1 MEPYENPE
9 RRMIKLKDLLIER
22 QNDSDDSA
30 GILYFCYDEALLC
43 LGENSGIW
51 NVPKGH
57 IMIGEEPLEGAIREF
72 TEETQIV
79 LNGIPELAET
89 YKKDNGGTFYLYAL
103 KGRTKFNARIDHE
116 HTDWGYFNVNDLP
129 EPIDKWVKEVIENEK
144 GFTSELVS

>member
-1 MEPYENPE
+1 
-9 RRMIKLKDLLIER
+9 MIKLKDLLFEGY
-22 QNDSDDSA
+22 NDTDDSA
-30 GILYFCYDEALLC
+30 GILYYCYDEVLLC

-79 LNGIPELAET
+79 LNGIPELANT
-89 YKKDNGGTFYLYAL
+89 YKKDNSGKFYLYVL

-116 HTDWGYFNVNDLP
+116 HGDWGYFNVNNLP
-129 EPIDKWVKEVIENEK
+129 EPIDDWVKEVIENEK
-144 GFTSELVS
+144 GSASELVS

>member
-1 MEPYENPE
+1 
-9 RRMIKLKDLLIER
+9 MIKLKDLLFEGY
-22 QNDSDDSA
+22 NDTDDSA
-30 GILYFCYDEALLC
+30 GILYYCYDEVLLC

-79 LNGIPELAET
+79 LNGIPELANT
-89 YKKDNGGTFYLYAL
+89 YKKDNSGTFYLYVL

-116 HTDWGYFNVNDLP
+116 HDDWGYFNVNNLP
-129 EPIDKWVKEVIENEK
+129 EPIDDWVKEVIENEK
-144 GFTSELVS
+144 GSASELVS

>member
-1 MEPYENPE
+1 
-9 RRMIKLKDLLIER
+9 MIKLKDLLFEGH
-22 QNDSDDSA
+22 NDTNDGG
-30 GILYFCYDEALLC
+30 GILYFCYDSALLC

-79 LNGIPELAET
+79 LNGIPELANT
-89 YKKDNGGTFYLYAL
+89 YKKDNGGTFYLYVL

-116 HTDWGYFNVNDLP
+116 HNDWGYFNVNNLP
-129 EPIDKWVKEVIENEK
+129 EPIDDWVKEVIENEK
-144 GFTSELVS
+144 GSTSELVS

>member
-1 MEPYENPE
+1 
-9 RRMIKLKDLLIER
+9 MIKLKELLFEGY
-22 QNDSDDSA
+22 NDTDDSA
-30 GILYFCYDEALLC
+30 GILYYCYDEALLC
-43 LGENSGIW
+43 LGEHSGIW

-79 LNGIPELAET
+79 LNGIPELANT
-89 YKKDNGGTFYLYAL
+89 YKKDNGGTFYLYVL

-116 HTDWGYFNVNDLP
+116 HDDWGYFNVNDLP
-129 EPIDKWVKEVIENEK
+129 EPIDDWVKEVIENEK

>member
-1 MEPYENPE
+1 
-9 RRMIKLKDLLIER
+9 MIKLKDLLIER

-43 LGENSGIW
+43 LCENSGKW
-51 NVPKGH
+51 NIPKGH
-57 IMIGEEPLEGAIREF
+57 IHTGEEPLAGSVREF

-103 KGRTKFNARIDHE
+103 KGRTKFNVRIDHE

>member
-1 MEPYENPE
+1 
-9 RRMIKLKDLLIER
+9 MIKLKDLLYESH
-22 QNDSDDSA
+22 NDSDDSA
-30 GILYFCYDEALLC
+30 GILYYCYDEALLC

-57 IMIGEEPLEGAIREF
+57 IMIGEDPLDGALREF

-79 LNGIPELAET
+79 LNGIPELANT
-89 YKKDNGGTFYLYAL
+89 YKKGKNGTFYLYVL

-116 HTDWGYFNVNDLP
+116 HTDWGYFDVNVLP

-144 GFTSELVS
+144 DTTS

>member
-1 MEPYENPE
+1 
-9 RRMIKLKDLLIER
+9 MIKLKDLLFEGY
-22 QNDSDDSA
+22 NDTDDSA
-30 GILYFCYDEALLC
+30 GILYYCYDEVLLC

-79 LNGIPELAET
+79 LNGIPELANT
-89 YKKDNGGTFYLYAL
+89 YKKDNSGTFYLYVL

-116 HTDWGYFNVNDLP
+116 HDDLGYFNVNNLP
-129 EPIDKWVKEVIENEK
+129 EPIDDWVKEVIENEK
-144 GFTSELVS
+144 SSTPELVS

>member
-1 MEPYENPE
+1 
-9 RRMIKLKDLLIER
+9 MIKLKDLLFEGY
-22 QNDSDDSA
+22 NDTNDGG
-30 GILYFCYDEALLC
+30 GILYFCYDSALLC

-79 LNGIPELAET
+79 LNGIPELANT
-89 YKKDNGGTFYLYAL
+89 YKKDNGGTFYLYVL

-116 HTDWGYFNVNDLP
+116 HNDWGYFNVNDLP
-129 EPIDKWVKEVIENEK
+129 EPIDDWVKEVIENEK
-144 GFTSELVS
+144 GSTSELVS